1 MTQHRRPAGFRL
13 AALAI
18 PTVAA
23 LALTGCGGTSD
34 SASEA
39 KSQEFSLTFATS
51 NTVESPYEALAKQYM
66 EEFPDVSITL
76 NPQPNDS
83 YDQVVR
89 TQLQAGN
96 ASDVLVTSPGSASG
110 RSILPLVDAGFL
122 EPLGESAAALV
133 PEGSEA
139 LFGPDGKVYGLA
151 PEITVVG
158 LVSNDTATAAA
169 GVSSFPGDFAGV
181 LEQCGSLAE
190 ANKSMFAVAGTAA
203 PNTGLLGM
211 QLAATRVYSQDP
223 DWNDKRVA
231 GEVTFADTE
240 GWQQALEAV
249 VALKDA
255 GCFQK
260 GAEGAGFDVVTKAL
274 VSGNS
279 LAAFIPGPSSM
290 QLKTTAEDQD
300 FEVRALP
307 SEGGAA
313 DDFIYASA
321 NYAYSINAASR
332 NKEAAKTFLEWL
344 AEPEQTKAF
353 AEIDGALPV
362 TGLEDFDFENS
373 AYKNVEDLIL
383 DKRYAPL
390 PNSEWSNAAVYD
402 ELGTGVQGLLTGQQT
417 PAQVLEAMDAAW
429 DQ

>member
-1 MTQHRRPAGFRL
+1 MTQHRRPAGL
-13 AALAI
+13 KLAVLALPTIAAL
-18 PTVAA
+18 TLV
-23 LALTGCGGTSD
+23 GCGASSD
-34 SASEA
+34 ATGGQT
-39 KSQEFSLTFATS
+39 QEFSLTFATS

-66 EEFPDVSITL
+66 ETFPDIKITL

-133 PEGSEA
+133 PEGSEE
-139 LFGPDGKVYGLA
+139 LFGPNGEVYGLA

-158 LVSNDTATAAA
+158 LVANDTAITATNTA
-169 GVSSFPGDFAGV
+169 FPEDFAG
-181 LEQCGSLAE
+181 LLAQCGPLSEEGKSL
-190 ANKSMFAVAGTAA
+190 FAVAGSAS

-211 QLAATRVYSQDP
+211 QLAATRVYAQDP
-223 DWNDKRVA
+223 AWNEKRSA

-240 GWQQALEAV
+240 GWQRALEAV
-249 VALKDA
+249 VLMKDA
-255 GCFQK
+255 GCFQG
-260 GAEGAGFDVVTKAL
+260 GAEGAGFDGVTKAL
-274 VSGNS
+274 VSGSS
-279 LAAFIPGPSSM
+279 LAAFIPGPSNK
-290 QLKTTAEDQD
+290 QLKSTAEDQD
-300 FEVRALP
+300 FEVRVLP
-307 SEGGAA
+307 SEGGPSE
-313 DDFIYASA
+313 DFIYASA

-332 NKEAAKTFLEWL
+332 NKEAATAFLEWL

-362 TGLEDFDFENS
+362 TGLEGYDFENS
-373 AYKNVEDLIL
+373 AYKNVAELIL
-383 DKRYAPL
+383 ENRYAPL
-390 PNSEWSNAAVYD
+390 PNSEWANASVYD
-402 ELGTGVQGLLTGQQT
+402 ELGSGVQGLLTGQQT
-417 PAQVLEAMDAAW
+417 PEQVLKAMDAAW